1 MLQPVVSSLAM
12 LHFVVAP
19 LAKLRSLIFSWAIVL
34 CCLTT
39 TVAQTNL
46 QHPLFDSGQQMQGQ
60 SQQQGQQRQLQQ
72 LQQEQQEPVNT
83 QFPYDVP
90 LSIPQRKPIAASS
103 LLLQLFE
110 ATRTSQLE
118 IKDLQERKDSLL
130 RLLEM
135 QVQTDAVEDAKKTI
149 DCLLT
154 SYTQLTN
161 PFEQDKLLQQIARL
175 QGLLGMSDDAQKT
188 AKGINERRNRLK
200 TQFDIVLIPLIVES
214 ERYILGYY
222 LGYMEPPTLEEM
234 RLHDK
239 TTFEKYGSQL
249 YEILEKA
256 KREKD
261 YSIQSQVGCRLGVME
276 LGVENDDKA
285 FELID
290 ESLKATQ
297 KLEKQIARQMSRDNI
312 KMNSICIVQRKGLK
326 AAIEFAE
333 SLEQTEQKSIAYF
346 GICQGLLVFDK
357 LEDCLSLYPRILEL
371 SEVPELAESSESS
384 EKNRFIEHYL
394 FLLVH
399 YYVTKSTSQAFLD
412 TMRDWNIDPQ
422 IRIKFMFLTSLL
434 RLQRKQFEDV
444 ELFLKEMESCEERN
458 QVLQNLAIMLNEER
472 QFDRA
477 IAVAEQMDNENAKR
491 ETFRNIALS
500 LLFVG
505 EDQKFRELQE
515 RTLLEHEKETIVLL
529 EKSLEETLK
538 DNDVQIRL
546 MSLSKILGQQLQ
558 QFDLFGARKTLL
570 AIRDTAKELT
580 DNDERLQILIQ
591 TIRGLHKFGLREEAI
606 AELQGIVE
614 NLEKLTGLQR
624 IDLLAKLADAQ
635 LGMDE
640 KEAGKKTLKQ
650 LVQLIDLKEKVA
662 EQILAIIEFAGV
674 MLRLG
679 DFQGAI
685 EMIQEGQVRVVQLE
699 TAEERS
705 GALLTLSRALLQVET
720 KKEAAIHPGR

>member
-1 MLQPVVSSLAM
+1 M

-90 LSIPQRKPIAASS
+90 LSLMKRKPIAASS

-118 IKDLQERKDSLL
+118 IKNLQERKDSFL

-135 QVQTDAVEDAKKTI
+135 EVQTDAVEDAKKTI

-222 LGYMEPPTLEEM
+222 VGHMEPPTLEEM

-261 YSIQSQVGCRLGVME
+261 YSIQSQVGCCLGVME

-297 KLEKQIARQMSRDNI
+297 KLEKQIARQMSRANI

-333 SLEQTEQKSIAYF
+333 SLEQTEQKSIAYM

-384 EKNRFIEHYL
+384 ELSEKARFIEHYL

-412 TMRDWNIDPQ
+412 TIRDWNIDPQ
-422 IRIKFMFLTSLL
+422 IRIKFMFLASLL

-477 IAVAEQMDNENAKR
+477 IAVAEQMDNENVKR
-491 ETFRNIALS
+491 EAFRNIALS

-505 EDQKFRELQE
+505 EDQKSRELQE

-529 EKSLEETLK
+529 EKSLEEALK

-570 AIRDTAKELT
+570 AIRDTAKERT
-580 DNDERLQILIQ
+580 DDYERLQTLIQ

-606 AELQGIVE
+606 AELQSVIEQV
-614 NLEKLTGLQR
+614 EKLTELQR
-624 IDLLAKLADAQ
+624 IDILAKLADAQ

-640 KEAGKKTLKQ
+640 EEAGKQTLKR
-650 LVQLIDLKEKVA
+650 LVQLIEMNEKVA
-662 EQILAIIEFAGV
+662 KQILAIIEFAGV
-674 MLRLG
+674 MLRLD

-685 EMIQEGQVRVVQLE
+685 EMIQEGQARVAQLE

-705 GALLTLSRALLQVET
+705 GAFLTLSRALLQIET
-720 KKEAAIHPGR
+720 KKAAASLQP